1 MEIENGKWKMKN
13 GKIEWREWEK
23 QKQAN
28 ARTFVRKRKDSPFLS
43 HPSVSLSLS
52 LSRQLGFW
60 LHWRSSHLGRTQ
72 IVNFEVLLVDIS
84 ILLLTP
90 FSFYTINFVS
100 QEKKIDVSISLDS
113 ANAVAL
119 IRSPYLS

>member
-1 MEIENGKWKMKN
+1 MN
-13 GKIEWREWEK
+13 
-23 QKQAN
+23 
-28 ARTFVRKRKDSPFLS
+28 
-43 HPSVSLSLS
+43 
-52 LSRQLGFW
+52 
-60 LHWRSSHLGRTQ
+60 
-72 IVNFEVLLVDIS
+72 IS